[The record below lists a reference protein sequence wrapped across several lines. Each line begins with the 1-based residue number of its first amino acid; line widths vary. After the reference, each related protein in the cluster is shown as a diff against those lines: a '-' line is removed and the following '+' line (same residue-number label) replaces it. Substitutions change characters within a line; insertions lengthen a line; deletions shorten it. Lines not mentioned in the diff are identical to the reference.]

1 MVVAFSEIL
10 VNPGT
15 KIKDVLNIINQAPHK
30 NLPSGIAIVVDDSNS
45 LLGVITDGDVRR
57 ALLGG
62 HDIEEPVTN
71 VMNKN
76 PIKYIYE
83 IRRTK

>member
-10 VNPGT
+10 VNPET

-45 LLGVITDGDVRR
+45 LLGVVTDGDVRR

-62 HDIEEPVTN
+62 HNIEE
-71 VMNKN
+71 
-76 PIKYIYE
+76 
-83 IRRTK
+83 

>member
-1 MVVAFSEIL
+1 MDIGNVVFGMVVAFSEIL

-45 LLGVITDGDVRR
+45 LLGIVTDGDVRR

-62 HDIEEPVTN
+62 HDIEEPITN
-71 VMNKN
+71 VMN
-76 PIKYIYE
+76 
-83 IRRTK
+83 